1 MDNIYRAIKKEE
13 INAGSIDEIRKEIEN
28 IGNVALIMKN
38 FENDSLLHKKKFIKK
53 QDNAEKLLKI
63 KLLNSK
69 IRERQEINEK
79 LKILLYHL
87 SLLKSTQLTKDYN
100 AAKRC
105 MHQFTTNDFTK
116 ISTVL
121 RDINNFKSNIK
132 ELDKHYK
139 ELLTN
144 YPLTLDYKLNIEFN
158 YKNTL
163 NNLFNINKKQ
173 KQITAAL
180 GKSFVKTAKELV
192 KDEDYRDF
200 VEGNKL

>member
-1 MDNIYRAIKKEE
+1 MDNIFRAIKKEE
-13 INAGSIDEIRKEIEN
+13 INTSIDEIRKEIEN
-28 IGNVALIMKN
+28 IGNIALIIKN
-38 FENDSLLHKKKFIKK
+38 LEKSQLYKRKSKK
-53 QDNAEKLLKI
+53 NSEKLLKI
-63 KLLNSK
+63 KLLSSK

-100 AAKRC
+100 AAKRSI
-105 MHQFTTNDFTK
+105 HQFTTNDFTK

-121 RDINNFKSNIK
+121 RDINNFKSNIE

-139 ELLTN
+139 ELLSN

-173 KQITAAL
+173 KQITSAL
-180 GKSFVKTAKELV
+180 GKSFVKTAKELI
-192 KDEDYRDF
+192 KDEDYRGF
-200 VEGNKL
+200 VERDRL